1 MNTSFDQWKKSFDA
15 WEQATAKMTEEL
27 MKSPLML
34 GPSGAMLSGLMRMK
48 KTSDAVM
55 SAWWGALGLPTRH
68 AQERTLHEIHRL
80 QSKLLDLEE
89 QLSTRGQRQRQPEPT
104 PPPSPPSPPSPNDPA
119 DASRG

>member
-34 GPSGAMLSGLMRMK
+34 GPSGAMLLGLMRMK

-55 SAWWGALGLPTRH
+55 SAWWGVLGLPTRH

-89 QLSTRGQRQRQPEPT
+89 TLQNERRQRQRQPEPT
-104 PPPSPPSPPSPNDPA
+104 PPTSPTSPNDPA